1 MKNYYTE
8 ENKIIVTNLS
18 EFNITHILECGQIF
32 RYKNL
37 GDHYDVFSLNK
48 KASIYTFN
56 DKVIIYTKD
65 VNYFV
70 NFFDLDTSYA
80 LVKAKLSH
88 FKVLSESLR
97 LAYGI
102 RILNQ
107 NSFEM
112 IVSFIISANNNIK
125 RIQSI
130 IEKICEKF
138 GSKDSD
144 ENFYAF
150 PSREELLKATKEDF
164 KQLGAGYRAE
174 YLYNVVRQLENFD
187 YDFIKN
193 NPSEKGLPV
202 LLNLSGVG
210 PKVADCILL
219 FGFNKSD
226 VFPVDTWII
235 KIYNEYFKEYFNQ
248 KNTLKTCK
256 NIKQLDDKNQQNKK
270 ENVKQIRKNLVGL
283 FKDLSGYA
291 QQYLFYYKRSIKG
304 E

>member
-8 ENKIIVTNLS
+8 ENKIVVTNLS

-56 DKVIIYTKD
+56 DKAIILTKD

-70 NFFDLDTSYA
+70 NFFDLNTSYA
-80 LVKAKLSH
+80 DVKAKLGQ

-97 LAYGI
+97 FAYGI

-107 NSFEM
+107 NPFEM
-112 IVSFIISANNNIK
+112 MISFILSANNNIK
-125 RIQSI
+125 RIQNI

-138 GSKDSD
+138 GSKDCD

-150 PSREELLKATKEDF
+150 PTREELLKATKEDF
-164 KQLGAGYRAE
+164 KQLGAGYRAD
-174 YLYNVVRQLENFD
+174 YLYNIVRQLENFD

-193 NPSEKGLPV
+193 NPSEKCLPV

-219 FGFNKSD
+219 FGFHKGD
-226 VFPVDTWII
+226 VFPVDTWVI
-235 KIYNEYFKEYFNQ
+235 KIYNEYFNEYFNEE
-248 KNTLKTCK
+248 NMIK
-256 NIKQLDDKNQQNKK
+256 NIKQSDVKNQQYKK